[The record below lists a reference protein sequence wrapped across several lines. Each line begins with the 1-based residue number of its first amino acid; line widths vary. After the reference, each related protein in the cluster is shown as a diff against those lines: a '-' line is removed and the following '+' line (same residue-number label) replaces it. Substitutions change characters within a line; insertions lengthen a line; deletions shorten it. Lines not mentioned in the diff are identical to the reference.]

1 MKEFNFAIDNSL
13 EAQYW
18 HSDSISTI
26 EKKKRILDCMDKR
39 VWIKEYG
46 KKSIKTSLDTKS
58 RCLILFISI

>member
-39 VWIKEYG
+39 VWKKEY
-46 KKSIKTSLDTKS
+46 
-58 RCLILFISI
+58 